1 MEPYYSDETVTLYL
15 GDCREVTAWLEA
27 DVLVTDPPYGIGWR
41 HKDGWTNAEG
51 GGGHRSSGNALSIAN
66 DADASVRDAALAMW
80 GDRLALVFG
89 DILRHV
95 PLNAVH
101 ALFYAKSADAGIR
114 GARAGR
120 RKDVE
125 AIFMLGPWP
134 VGVGG
139 ESSVLRSG
147 GRVAGP
153 RGMALRAGH
162 PHAKPLDVLEELIGL
177 APGVIADPFAGSG
190 STLIAAKQLG
200 RRAIGVEIEER
211 YCEIAAKR
219 LRQDVLNFGEAMA

>member
-1 MEPYYSDETVTLYL
+1 MTTPYYEDDAVTLYH

-27 DVLVTDPPYGIGWR
+27 DVLVTDPPYGISWQ
-41 HKDGWTNAEG
+41 HKEGWTNADG

-66 DADASVRDAALAMW
+66 DADAAVRDEALTMW
-80 GDRLALVFG
+80 GARLALVFG
-89 DILRHV
+89 DIIRHV
-95 PLNAVH
+95 PTGAVH
-101 ALFYAKSADAGIR
+101 ALFYVKSADAGIR

-139 ESSVLRSG
+139 KSSVLRSG

-177 APGVIADPFAGSG
+177 AEGAVADPFTGSG
-190 STLIAAKQLG
+190 STLIAAKALG
-200 RRAIGVEIEER
+200 RKAIGVEIDEA
-211 YCEIAAKR
+211 YCEIAARR
-219 LRQDVLNFGEAMA
+219 LSQDTLFGGVA